1 MKEMTLR
8 QLEYFVAVAESRSI
22 TEAALKCHVS
32 QAGISLALKELESSL
47 GVQLVIRRKS
57 KGVHLTPVGSIAA
70 TRARALLS
78 EARHLIDDVD
88 AGSEGYSGTFTVGC
102 FTTLSTLVLPEVAEF
117 FATKHPNV
125 TLEFAEGSGPEIQ
138 EKMLRGQIDVCFI
151 YEVQR
156 HPEVEAVMIG
166 RREFLVALS
175 PEHPLAKLDKIDLL
189 DLSPYPAALLNVEPA
204 SYLNEAMLRRFSV
217 EPNIVYRSSNVHTI
231 RAIVGR
237 NLAYSLL
244 MEAVDE
250 SHEHR
255 PLKFLP
261 IAQDTGTNSLL
272 VSYPRGINMPALA
285 RELIEHCGRV
295 LDKSGTGNPPPTT
308 PNQGPLQ

>member
-8 QLEYFVAVAESRSI
+8 QLEYFVAVAESQSI
-22 TEAALKCHVS
+22 TQAALKCHVS

-57 KGVHLTPVGSIAA
+57 KGVYLTPVGSIAA
-70 TRARALLS
+70 TRARALIS
-78 EARHLIDDVD
+78 EARHLIDAVD
-88 AGSEGYSGTFTVGC
+88 AGAEGYSGTFTVGC
-102 FTTLSTLVLPEVAEF
+102 FTTLSMLILPEVAEF
-117 FATKHPNV
+117 FARKHPNV
-125 TLEFAEGSGPEIQ
+125 TLEFVEGSGPEIQ

-156 HPEVEAVMIG
+156 HPEVEAVMLR

-175 PEHPLAKLDKIDLL
+175 PHHPLAARGTIDLL
-189 DLSPYPAALLNVEPA
+189 DLAPYPAALLNVEPA
-204 SYLNEAMLRRFSV
+204 SYLNEAMLRRFGL
-217 EPNIVYRSSNVHTI
+217 EPNIVYRSANVHTI

-237 NLAYSLL
+237 GLAYSLL

-261 IAQDTGTNSLL
+261 ITQETGTNSLL
-272 VSYPRGINMPALA
+272 VSYPQGVKLSGLA
-285 RELIEHCGRV
+285 KELIDHCARHLGQSV
-295 LDKSGTGNPPPTT
+295 SGSPFPAVRD
-308 PNQGPLQ
+308 